1 MLLPQQ
7 HILHRGWRILIPHED
22 KVDVINPVN
31 ILFIGGWWILIPHDD
46 KDDDY
51 DDGDADH
58 DDGDADHDDGDADD
72 DDDDDDDDDGDD
84 EDDSDWLRQCIVAAV
99 VWKELFV
106 GLSKNRGKH

>member
-1 MLLPQQ
+1 M
-7 HILHRGWRILIPHED
+7 IPHE
-22 KVDVINPVN
+22 
-31 ILFIGGWWILIPHDD
+31 D

-58 DDGDADHDDGDADD
+58 DDDDDHDNDD

-99 VWKELFV
+99 AWKALFA
-106 GLSKNRGKH
+106 GALSKHRGKRKDPEVIGLVGNFAGKADKFIAI

>member
-1 MLLPQQ
+1 M
-7 HILHRGWRILIPHED
+7 
-22 KVDVINPVN
+22 
-31 ILFIGGWWILIPHDD
+31 IPHDD

-58 DDGDADHDDGDADD
+58 DDGDADHDDGDA
-72 DDDDDDDDDGDD
+72 DDDDDDDDGDD